1 MLNNFTEML
10 QEKIALLNEKEPLI
24 LLDAMEHKTIYF
36 LQELLKDN
44 DSVKMF
50 VIEKNNKIRPFLKLH
65 KDSLEDYE
73 NDTLIMGQVHSL
85 FAKKHYKQ
93 VQEKLLNLICVLQNP
108 HSCYYRMLAFTYMYL
123 GEKEKAID
131 TFLIAEGVSKR
142 TKNKYKFNNLI
153 KKLSI
158 N

>member
-1 MLNNFTEML
+1 MTEML
-10 QEKIALLNEKEPLI
+10 QEKIALLNDKEPLI
-24 LLDAMEHKTIYF
+24 LLDTMDLKAIYF

-44 DSVKMF
+44 VSVKIF
-50 VIEKNNKIRPFLKLH
+50 VIEKNNKSRAFLKLH
-65 KDSLEDYE
+65 KYSLEDYE
-73 NDTLIMGQVHSL
+73 NDDLIMGQVHSM

-93 VQEKLLNLICVLQNP
+93 VQEKLLNLICVMQNP
-108 HSCYYRMLAFTYMYL
+108 NPCYYRMLAFTYMYFD
-123 GEKEKAID
+123 EKEKAID